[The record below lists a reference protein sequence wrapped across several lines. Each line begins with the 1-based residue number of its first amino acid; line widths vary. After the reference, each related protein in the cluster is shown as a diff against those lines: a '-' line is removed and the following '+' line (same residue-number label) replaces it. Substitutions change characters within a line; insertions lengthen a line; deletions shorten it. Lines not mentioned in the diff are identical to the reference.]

1 LIGCFPVVTS
11 LDIPLTAYPT
21 LSQAAKLLAV
31 SPSTL
36 SRRSDVVREAMG
48 SRDKRVPAAE
58 VLRLAA
64 IYRKRSINEVA
75 LDLVEYAR
83 ERASAYVPNIEREV
97 ERFFALLPPASVTE
111 PDFLADAKAALPEAV
126 YREVE
131 HAYRASGSRPASVVV
146 VEEGPTER

>member
-1 LIGCFPVVTS
+1 MATS

-21 LSQAAKLLAV
+21 LSQAAKLLGV

-36 SRRSDVVREAMG
+36 SRRSDVVPEAMG
-48 SRDKRVPAAE
+48 ARDKRLPATE

-75 LDLVEYAR
+75 LDLIEYAR
-83 ERASAYVPNIEREV
+83 EHASAYVPEIEREV
-97 ERFFALLPPASVTE
+97 ERFFALLPPPSVE
-111 PDFLADAKAALPEAV
+111 RDFLADAKAVLPEAV

-131 HAYRASGSRPASVVV
+131 HAYRASGSRPAASVVA
-146 VEEGPTER
+146 VEQGPTER